1 LAAMAVAGSQK
12 EKLWVVITGGIL
24 GVVLMRY
31 AASIFVRLLERFPR
45 FEISAY
51 LLVSVIGFKLLAD
64 WAFNSDWSF
73 QGASWLGTWQPWFA
87 GIENMRLSWVTAYE
101 NWLTN
106 SWPLGMGA
114 HHEAGPV
121 KVAAKLLDFHDFRRP
136 ECSGFWLIMLVCFF
150 FGFLPKKSVNSAHS

>member
-1 LAAMAVAGSQK
+1 
-12 EKLWVVITGGIL
+12 
-24 GVVLMRY
+24 
-31 AASIFVRLLERFPR
+31 LLERFPR

-87 GIENMRLSWVTAYE
+87 GIENMRNGWVTAYE

-106 SWPLGMGA
+106 SWPLGMGE
-114 HHEAGPV
+114 HHDGGPI

-136 ECSGFWLIMLVCFF
+136 ECSGFWLIMLGCFF
-150 FGFLPKKSVNSAHS
+150 FGFLPKKSANTAHS